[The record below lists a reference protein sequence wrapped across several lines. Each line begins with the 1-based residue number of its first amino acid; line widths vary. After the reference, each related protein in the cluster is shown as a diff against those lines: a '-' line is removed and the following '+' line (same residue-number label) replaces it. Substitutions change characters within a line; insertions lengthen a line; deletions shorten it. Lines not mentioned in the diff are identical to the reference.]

1 MPLFRRR
8 AQVPDLAGL
17 RRECREFI
25 AQLELTEPDE
35 DWIPTAIYYGKGGPR
50 VAAFN
55 LDAANITQAL
65 EEWLEENDATAWGFW
80 ATTWMVLADEVDA
93 APEAR
98 RPAEHPRRFE
108 ALLLSVHAAD
118 KSAME
123 LARIE
128 RHEGAPPT
136 LGEWEILDEGEPLR

>member
-8 AQVPDLAGL
+8 TQAPDLASL

-35 DWIPTAIYYGKGGPR
+35 DWIPSAIYYGKDGPG

-55 LDAANITQAL
+55 LDPADITQAL
-65 EEWLEENDATAWGFW
+65 EEWLEEKDATAWGFW
-80 ATTWMVLADEVDA
+80 RTAWMVLADDVDA
-93 APEAR
+93 APEA

-118 KSAME
+118 KSAIE

-128 RHEGAPPT
+128 RHEDAPPT
-136 LGEWEILDEGEPLR
+136 LREWEILDEGEPLP